1 MGVTRIAA
9 LRASI
14 MKFSPPNSSATPE
27 SSSPDG
33 RATEPDPLLHD
44 RFLERRDT
52 SVAAGT
58 AVSDGNSGL
67 SSSGVVE
74 RRFVRGRRSVDQPA
88 AVRSVLLLDDKDQ
101 LEPFAP
107 AVLAVRWATTVACLA
122 LSWTAF
128 AAQDWSIIPWTGAIL
143 ANTAIRTVTP
153 LRYDGSTRSTLNLLI
168 EVAFNFLAV
177 SATNS
182 WESPLVLALVNAV
195 IVAAFARGFGFGIRI
210 GAASAISVS
219 VASLLQNS
227 WTDADV
233 VVAGRWTTVLILGGI
248 VAGYARRI
256 SWEAAQQ
263 HSLALSRLTRLAD
276 ANTLLSTLHRVAQ
289 TLPASLDSDEVLDSA
304 VTRLRGLL
312 DFESVAIMTTDETDR
327 SLTVVK
333 RAGAKTA
340 SRFAFSD
347 LPPIAQ
353 RAIRTHSAVIA
364 DGDADGEIG
373 LLSTSTSAMYAPML
387 ARGTLIG
394 LIALERSGAEE
405 FSTRDLEV
413 VRAFVE
419 PTALAID
426 NARWFSRIRT
436 VGADEERTRIARDLH
451 DRIGQALAYLAFEL
465 DRVVRRNEMGEP
477 VDAALEELRGALRDV
492 VGEVRDT
499 LYDLRSDV
507 DDNKD
512 FGAMMEEFSD
522 RVSVRSDLDITLTST
537 RDRRLPIRQEREMWR
552 IAQEALINVERHAD
566 AKRVNIS
573 WHCNGA
579 SAELLVSDD
588 GVGFAGDA
596 GRADSYGLMG
606 MRERAASIGATLE
619 FHSAI
624 GEGTTVR
631 CSLKER

>member
-1 MGVTRIAA
+1 
-9 LRASI
+9 
-14 MKFSPPNSSATPE
+14 MKHSATPFSTDGPE
-27 SSSPDG
+27 PSRSVNGLSELVGAVPD
-33 RATEPDPLLHD
+33 APDTEI
-44 RFLERRDT
+44 
-52 SVAAGT
+52 AAG
-58 AVSDGNSGL
+58 D
-67 SSSGVVE
+67 VVE
-74 RRFVRGRRSVDQPA
+74 RRFVRGRRGSDNPPT
-88 AVRSVLLLDDKDQ
+88 VRSVLLLDDEDQ

-122 LSWTAF
+122 LSWPAF
-128 AAQDWSIIPWTGAIL
+128 VSQDWSIIPWTGAIL

-153 LRYDGSTRSTLNLLI
+153 LKYDGSTRATLNLLV
-168 EVAFNFLAV
+168 EVGLNLLAV
-177 SATNS
+177 AATNS
-182 WESPLVLALVNAV
+182 WDSPLVLALVNAV

-210 GAASAISVS
+210 GAGSAIAVS
-219 VASLLQNS
+219 VASLLQTS
-227 WTDADV
+227 WTDADITT
-233 VVAGRWTTVLILGGI
+233 AGRWTTVLILGGI

-312 DFESVAIMTTDETDR
+312 EFDSVAIMITDDTDR
-327 SLTVVK
+327 SLTVMK

-340 SRFAFSD
+340 SRFAFAE
-347 LPPIAQ
+347 LPSAAQ
-353 RAIRTHSAVIA
+353 RAIRTRSAVVADVTA
-364 DGDADGEIG
+364 DGDGDAIG
-373 LLSTSTSAMYAPML
+373 LAASSTSAMYAPML

-394 LIALERSGAEE
+394 LIALERSKLDD

-465 DRVVRRNEMGEP
+465 DRVVRRNEQDEP
-477 VDAALEELRGALRDV
+477 VGEALEELRAALRDV
-492 VGEVRDT
+492 VTEVRDT
-499 LYDLRSDV
+499 LYDLRTDV
-507 DDNKD
+507 DADKD
-512 FGAMMEEFSD
+512 FSAVMEEFSD
-522 RVSVRSDLDITLTST
+522 RVSLRSDLDITLTCT
-537 RDRRLPIRQEREMWR
+537 RDRRLPLRQEREMWR

-573 WHCNGA
+573 WHCTGS
-579 SAELLVSDD
+579 SAELIVADD
-588 GVGFAGDA
+588 GAGFADDS

-606 MRERAASIGATLE
+606 MRERAASIGAFLE
-619 FHSAI
+619 FHSDK